1 MKATSKTKHSK
12 VKPNSKVRRN
22 RHGTLIRKKSGL
34 YMARFI
40 VGRQEIGETQK
51 ILADGKIKTTP
62 KYKYEYIWES
72 TGAYDHESA
81 LEFLRKRT
89 ADLALDDETR
99 CLERIQ
105 DKKDA
110 ISFKRQKLESEKRI
124 ADEKKAET
132 APAMALLEAFAYYK
146 TSTKRPYSGERT
158 LRDYEG
164 QYGTFIDWVAT
175 AHPNIH
181 ELREI
186 TPEIAEEFAIHM
198 RSTRA
203 PATHNHYI
211 IFLRSFWN
219 TLMHNSY
226 ARLSTNPW
234 SDIRN
239 LPTVSVVKK
248 PFTVDML
255 KKFIPLLPDDY
266 KKLCAIALYTGM
278 RLEDAAT
285 LTFEMCDCVQ
295 NYIQFMPQKTKAKYG
310 LNVIV
315 PIHPVL
321 REILLQTPEDDRKG
335 YVLPD
340 IANSYLREPSLVTNR
355 FQKALVEAGIPT
367 KANPAQG
374 MKARTLYG
382 FHSFR
387 HMVNSWLIDHNIP
400 SMVVAKIV
408 CHKVRGEAMTA
419 HYYHENLEVLTR
431 AIGTLPYVDSFNIIA
446 PNSILQHT
454 STHDDTATTSLEKF
468 RLLLGTMTP
477 SERVAAQRL
486 LSTTNHDPIPT
497 AVVEVA

>member
-1 MKATSKTKHSK
+1 MKEIPKATQAK

-34 YMARFI
+34 YIARFI
-40 VGRQEIGETQK
+40 VGRQKIGETQK
-51 ILADGKIKTTP
+51 ILANGEIKTTP
-62 KYKYEYIWES
+62 KYKYKHICET
-72 TGAYDHESA
+72 TGAYDLESA

-89 ADLALDDETR
+89 ADLALDDETM

-105 DKKDA
+105 EKKDA

-124 ADEKKAET
+124 ADEKKAEA
-132 APAMALLEAFAYYK
+132 APAMTLFEAFGYY
-146 TSTKRPYSGERT
+146 TNSTKRPYSGERT
-158 LRDYEG
+158 LKDYEG
-164 QYGTFIDWVAT
+164 QYGSFIDWVKVS
-175 AHPNIH
+175 HPSIH

-198 RSTRA
+198 RNTRA

-211 IFLRSFWN
+211 IFLRSFWK

-248 PFTVDML
+248 PFTVEML
-255 KKFIPLLPDDY
+255 NKFIPLLPDDY
-266 KKLCAIALYTGM
+266 KKMCAIALYTGM

-285 LTFEMCDCVQ
+285 LTFEMCDCIQ
-295 NYIQFMPQKTKAKYG
+295 NYIQFMPKKTKAKYG

-321 REILLQTPEDDRKG
+321 KEILLQTPEDARKG

-340 IANSYLREPSLVTNR
+340 IANRYLREPSLVTNR

-367 KANPAQG
+367 KANPSQG
-374 MKARTLYG
+374 MKSRTLYG

-387 HMVNSWLIDHNIP
+387 HMVNTWLIDHKIP

-419 HYYHENLEVLTR
+419 HYYHENLDVLKR

-446 PNSILQHT
+446 PNSILQHA
-454 STHDDTATTSLEKF
+454 STHDDTATTSLEKL

-477 SERVAAQRL
+477 SERVIAQQL
-486 LSTTNHDPIPT
+486 LSSTNLNTIPT